1 MRCMWPREHP
11 GGAEDGAIELCKK
24 DADFLVGGYSYCEA
38 HTLEFVLST
47 KSESATQEF
56 YEEEQWGSPEQL
68 QDQIDNEE
76 NGTWMDEISYNGGG
90 DE

>member
-1 MRCMWPREHP
+1 MRCMWPTEHR
-11 GGAEDGAIELCKK
+11 GCAEDGAIKLCKQ

-38 HTLEFVLST
+38 HTLEYISIT
-47 KSESATQEF
+47 NAASATQEV

-68 QDQIDNEE
+68 QDRMDNEAT
-76 NGTWMDEISYNGGG
+76 GYWTDEISYNGGG

>member
-47 KSESATQEF
+47 KS
-56 YEEEQWGSPEQL
+56 
-68 QDQIDNEE
+68 
-76 NGTWMDEISYNGGG
+76 
-90 DE
+90 